1 MLNLTCV
8 YIVIISSK
16 LRLLLRAWLI
26 ISCNRIMNFI
36 LTICEFCLL
45 KRKYLNLGS
54 IWSVVI
60 KGNIKHK
67 NQTVKK
73 IKKKNPPT
81 KRMIY
86 FQIEVLNLCI
96 ISIFGS
102 APSLNQL
109 PQKVLSSLI
118 VYIIHL
124 LEPRLLYLTNIDYNF
139 WTSNSTEV
147 CWPNYKN

>member
-1 MLNLTCV
+1 
-8 YIVIISSK
+8 
-16 LRLLLRAWLI
+16 
-26 ISCNRIMNFI
+26 MNFI

-67 NQTVKK
+67 NQTFKK

-81 KRMIY
+81 KCMIY

-102 APSLNQL
+102 APSLDQL
-109 PQKVLSSLI
+109 QQKV
-118 VYIIHL
+118 
-124 LEPRLLYLTNIDYNF
+124 
-139 WTSNSTEV
+139 
-147 CWPNYKN
+147 

>member
-1 MLNLTCV
+1 
-8 YIVIISSK
+8 
-16 LRLLLRAWLI
+16 
-26 ISCNRIMNFI
+26 MNFI

-45 KRKYLNLGS
+45 KRKYLNLFRFDL
-54 IWSVVI
+54 
-60 KGNIKHK
+60 KCGNKRK
-67 NQTVKK
+67 YKTQNQTVKK

-109 PQKVLSSLI
+109 PQKV
-118 VYIIHL
+118 
-124 LEPRLLYLTNIDYNF
+124 
-139 WTSNSTEV
+139 
-147 CWPNYKN
+147 